1 MPSYVKFETPKEVV
15 DGVVE
20 ALSVAKDSGRIRK
33 GINETTKSIERKA
46 AKLVV
51 LAADVEPEEIIIHI
65 PMLCEEKGI
74 PYVYVPTKAD
84 LGAAVGLPVPTSS
97 VAVEDAG
104 GAKEILSNVLKRLP
118 KAKAEEKAPEKKE
131 EKPAE
136 AEAPKEE
143 KPKKEK
149 KPRKRKKKEKAPEE
163 KKEEKPAEESPKE
176 EKKEEAPKE
185 EKKEEAPKEEKA
197 PEEKK
202 EEKPAEEAPKEE
214 KKEEK
219 AEASEE
225 KKE

>member
-51 LAADVEPEEIIIHI
+51 IASDVEPEEIVIHI

-74 PYVYVPTKAD
+74 PYVYVPTKAE
-84 LGAAVGLPVPTSS
+84 LGKAVGIPVPTSS

-104 GAKEILSNVLKRLP
+104 GANEILNNVLKRLP
-118 KAKAEEKAPEKKE
+118 KHEAHAEKKAEHKPAE
-131 EKPAE
+131 EKPA
-136 AEAPKEE
+136 AAPEGE

-149 KPRKRKKKEKAPEE
+149 KPKKP
-163 KKEEKPAEESPKE
+163 KKPTEEKPAEE
-176 EKKEEAPKE
+176 KKE
-185 EKKEEAPKEEKA
+185 
-197 PEEKK
+197 
-202 EEKPAEEAPKEE
+202 
-214 KKEEK
+214 
-219 AEASEE
+219 
-225 KKE
+225 

>member
-15 DGVVE
+15 DGVIE
-20 ALSVAKDSGRIRK
+20 ALSVAKDSGKIRK
-33 GINETTKSIERKA
+33 GINETTKSIERRV

-51 LAADVEPEEIIIHI
+51 LAGDVEPEEIIIHI

-118 KAKAEEKAPEKKE
+118 KAEEKHEPKPEAEGGKPEAAAAPEG
-131 EKPAE
+131 
-136 AEAPKEE
+136 E

-149 KPRKRKKKEKAPEE
+149 KPRKRKKKE
-163 KKEEKPAEESPKE
+163 
-176 EKKEEAPKE
+176 
-185 EKKEEAPKEEKA
+185 
-197 PEEKK
+197 
-202 EEKPAEEAPKEE
+202 EKPAEEAPKEE
-214 KKEEK
+214 KA